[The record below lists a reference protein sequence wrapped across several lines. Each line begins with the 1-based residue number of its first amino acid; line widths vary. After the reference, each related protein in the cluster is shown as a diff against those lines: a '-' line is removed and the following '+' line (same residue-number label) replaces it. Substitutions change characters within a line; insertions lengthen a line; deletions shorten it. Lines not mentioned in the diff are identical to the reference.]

1 MAKKQK
7 SKLLAMALCAS
18 VMTGI
23 YASPVMAANV
33 SIWQDTT
40 DNKID
45 FGLDDGK
52 NNSVPVIRFDYNG
65 MTVYN
70 GSGTWDVFGISRH
83 DGDFYAANKHFRVA
97 KDGSISLNP
106 TSDANTN
113 PTIKLDAA
121 SGAIKAATGKFNVDS
136 YGNTE
141 AANFTG
147 TEFNVTG
154 QNDEVVSY
162 LRAGDLRINDFSSWN
177 SSGLTVGDF
186 KISKNNSNYI
196 VELNQH
202 GGGSVFKAD
211 GAAGTVEAAG
221 VKFESNNITLADEAT
236 VDGVDVSEVAHNVD
250 GIRRYNVRDGK
261 GTTVTEDTLFV
272 DGVSQRVYT
281 RGDIYS
287 SGDFVTVDENGEKYS
302 LNNIGDKTAGI
313 SQHKWNTTYF
323 EGAISAT
330 GSVSAGGV
338 GDEAKI
344 GGNTK
349 DGGYLQLKDAND
361 QYQKLTAD
369 KLATINTVIT
379 DEGEVNSRGDVTSMD
394 GTNTYSLN
402 AVGANTA
409 GIDRT
414 SNEKWSATTIEDTL
428 IVKSNGSF
436 QNADESFRVNAN
448 GAVKAAG
455 GKFQIDKNGNVT
467 NVGTVDGVDVSE
479 LSTAAKDISDL
490 EDKTKYQYI
499 AAENTTGFKGA
510 LNVEGNIRSA
520 YGGFVVGDGSTSLH
534 KGVLSL
540 GADEGQKLT
549 AEQLVNINNV
559 IQEDGN
565 VVANDITAADGA
577 FKVREG
583 VGETVIA
590 GSVISS
596 KDQFGN
602 QGTFNGSYLNLQN
615 ADHTKNTSIDA
626 GTAYFVNDGSGTS
639 INGGAI
645 NAETLNGKN
654 INDLVEGADIKEELA
669 NVAGIKRD
677 DGTLPYGEGRTE
689 IEGVVAIN
697 GKDGRFYVLGEDG
710 TQAAVITN
718 DGTARFGFEDE
729 KHVCLEDG
737 TLKINDANKATVASL
752 SEDGLMLTDAESGEQ
767 TLTATKIAD
776 IEGITRDA
784 ETGTT
789 TIEGATSFDTN
800 GMNVGNGAVVANT
813 DGSFSAANGAF
824 SVDTKGNV
832 SANKV
837 TVGNTVLTGSSVTTD
852 VISADEAQIGNTF
865 IQNGIVNADNL
876 FSANYNLEKVGT
888 DLKNLTDD
896 FETTSAN
903 VGGIERLDSDN
914 DKKLDTTVIEK
925 TLSVSEDEVSAVIG
939 DSGFRINNNYVGLQ
953 YGLDTSIMLSGNG
966 IDLNGTVNFT
976 GHDGG
981 RYTLSDLE
989 GRVYDLEQ
997 KTEHITVDEAG
1008 NTTISS
1014 PNGDTTL
1021 TVTDEGV
1028 NIEGNGNVGGDATV
1042 SGNLDVEGTV
1052 TAPTGDFD
1060 KVTADEAT
1068 VGNTHIGEN
1077 GVETDKV
1084 TVTGTDGSV
1093 TTIDGGTITTGTT
1106 NIKGDSVYSENGYFD
1121 NLNSANGGTIGGVK
1135 LEGNTVDAD
1144 KVVTGNTTLDNEGL
1158 NVGGQTSVTAD
1169 GVNVGGNG
1177 GTTVDKEGVSIA
1189 DSTIISD
1196 HDVVINDDNPDERV
1210 SLADVGNRVGNLEQG
1225 LSDLNS
1231 RVDKLDDRIDKVGA
1245 MAAAIAN
1252 LRTMGYDPAAPTEV
1266 AVGLGQ
1272 YRDETGAALGLFHY
1286 PNRDF
1291 MLSLSV
1297 STSGDE
1303 VMGGIGA
1310 TWKFGRKSPEKVAE
1324 IKKAQAEAD
1333 VRRAEAQKLAK
1344 AEELKAAA
1352 KEAKIKAQ
1360 MERHAKLAAERAAE
1374 AEAK

>member
-23 YASPVMAANV
+23 YASPVFAGDVVEN
-33 SIWQDTT
+33 SIT
-40 DNKID
+40 
-45 FGLDDGK
+45 G
-52 NNSVPVIRFDYNG
+52 NNSGLSFTIDRNMNPDGSDAGGIYFSGSNG
-65 MTVYN
+65 VSGQIYGHLKIGGEKIAGALIGQSLNLKSMSISTV
-70 GSGTWDVFGISRH
+70 
-83 DGDFYAANKHFRVA
+83 DGDETITETITVENIKNWNNAAKANENVA
-97 KDGSISLNP
+97 GIRREGDETSGGHRTIVEEQLVVNRESKVISNLN
-106 TSDANTN
+106 
-113 PTIKLDAA
+113 A
-121 SGAIKAATGKFNVDS
+121 SFTVDS
-136 YGNTE
+136 SGNLKASTFGNNIGTFSVNE
-141 AANFTG
+141 DGVVTAADVTVDGHTG
-147 TEFNVTG
+147 GFNVTG

-196 VELNQH
+196 VELKKH

-250 GIRRYNVRDGK
+250 GIRRDDVRDGK
-261 GTTVTEDTLFV
+261 GTTVIEDSLFV

-313 SQHKWNTTYF
+313 SQHKWDTTYF

-344 GGNTK
+344 GGNTT

-361 QYQKLTAD
+361 QYQKLTAN
-369 KLATINTVIT
+369 KLATLNTVIT
-379 DEGEVNSRGDVTSMD
+379 DEGEVNSLGDVTSKD

-402 AVGANTA
+402 TVGANTQ
-409 GIDRT
+409 GIKYHDGV
-414 SNEKWSATTIEDTL
+414 TTIGGNTLAVNEDGFVT
-428 IVKSNGSF
+428 IN
-436 QNADESFRVNAN
+436 N
-448 GAVKAAG
+448 GAFSVGPDGMATVG
-455 GKFQIDKNGNVT
+455 QNIQLDGEL
-467 NVGTVDGVDVSE
+467 GTV
-479 LSTAAKDISDL
+479 TANDL
-490 EDKTKYQYI
+490 R
-499 AAENTTGFKGA
+499 A
-510 LNVEGNIRSA
+510 S
-520 YGGFVVGDGSTSLH
+520 
-534 KGVLSL
+534 
-540 GADEGQKLT
+540 
-549 AEQLVNINNV
+549 NNV
-559 IQEDGN
+559 YSEN
-565 VVANDITAADGA
+565 YNL
-577 FKVREG
+577 EG
-583 VGETVIA
+583 VGADLENLAGDFETT
-590 GSVISS
+590 
-596 KDQFGN
+596 N
-602 QGTFNGSYLNLQN
+602 
-615 ADHTKNTSIDA
+615 
-626 GTAYFVNDGSGTS
+626 
-639 INGGAI
+639 
-645 NAETLNGKN
+645 
-654 INDLVEGADIKEELA
+654 A

-689 IEGVVAIN
+689 IEGVVAVN

-729 KHVCLEDG
+729 KHVRLEDG
-737 TLKINDANKATVASL
+737 TLKINDANKTTVASL

-789 TIEGATSFDTN
+789 TIEGATRFDTN

-824 SVDTKGNV
+824 DVAADGTLTISNANDPLGDKTEIGAGYITMGDTNINGFGIE
-832 SANKV
+832 
-837 TVGNTVLTGSSVTTD
+837 TPY
-852 VISADEAQIGNTF
+852 IEAQSAEIGGVEIDGGLVDGVDVGDLDATV
-865 IQNGIVNADNL
+865 NGRL
-876 FSANYNLEKVGT
+876 
-888 DLKNLTDD
+888 
-896 FETTSAN
+896 
-903 VGGIERLDSDN
+903 GGIERVDSDN
-914 DKKLDTTVIEK
+914 DGDLDTTIIEDS
-925 TLSVSEDEVSAVIG
+925 LSANVSTVNMFGE
-939 DSGFRINNNYVGLQ
+939 N
-953 YGLDTSIMLSGNG
+953 GLDFTYGVVPNGEAGVNVTGNMHFASGSDVTFNYDGTKYDNKSYSLNDLVDG
-966 IDLNGTVNFT
+966 INDLNGRVDVLEDKTT
-976 GHDGG
+976 GI
-981 RYTLSDLE
+981 T
-989 GRVYDLEQ
+989 YDEV
-997 KTEHITVDEAG
+997 TG
-1008 NTTISS
+1008 STTI
-1014 PNGDTTL
+1014 
-1021 TVTDEGV
+1021 TDQVGTDGV
-1028 NIEGNGNVGGDATV
+1028 QGNN
-1042 SGNLDVEGTV
+1042 SI
-1052 TAPTGDFD
+1052 
-1060 KVTADEAT
+1060 T
-1068 VGNTHIGEN
+1068 VGNDGITMN
-1077 GVETDKV
+1077 GNTVVNGSNTAAGGDGTVPDTGDKDIAHTV
-1084 TVTGTDGSV
+1084 NGDQLINGDQHVTGNSQFDGSATFGDTV
-1093 TTIDGGTITTGTT
+1093 GNQTVIDGGTITTGDTTINGAGMTVGTT
-1106 NIKGDSVYSENGYFD
+1106 NIAKDSVSADKGTFGEGTFGSGEDQTVINNDGVTVGGEDGTSIKHNEISVGDGGY
-1121 NLNSANGGTIGGVK
+1121 IGG
-1135 LEGNTVDAD
+1135 GD
-1144 KVVTGNTTLDNEGL
+1144 VVSG
-1158 NVGGQTSVTAD
+1158 
-1169 GVNVGGNG
+1169 
-1177 GTTVDKEGVSIA
+1177 EGVSLNQTA
-1189 DSTIISD
+1189 
-1196 HDVVINDDNPDERV
+1196 ERV
-1210 SLADVGNRVGNLEQG
+1210 GRLENKVGKLE
-1225 LSDLNS
+1225 
-1231 RVDKLDDRIDKVGA
+1231 DRIDKVGA

-1374 AEAK
+1374 AETK

>member
-23 YASPVMAANV
+23 YASPVFAGDVVEN
-33 SIWQDTT
+33 SIT
-40 DNKID
+40 
-45 FGLDDGK
+45 G
-52 NNSVPVIRFDYNG
+52 NNSGLSFTIDRNMNPDGSDAGGIYFSGSNG
-65 MTVYN
+65 VSGQIYGHLKIGGEKIAGALIGQSLNLKSMSISTV
-70 GSGTWDVFGISRH
+70 
-83 DGDFYAANKHFRVA
+83 DGDETITETITVENIKNWNNAAKANENVA
-97 KDGSISLNP
+97 GIRREGDETSGGHRTIVEEQLVVNRESKVISNLN
-106 TSDANTN
+106 
-113 PTIKLDAA
+113 A
-121 SGAIKAATGKFNVDS
+121 SFTVDS
-136 YGNTE
+136 SGNLKASTFGNNIGTFSVNE
-141 AANFTG
+141 DGVVTAADVTVDGHTG
-147 TEFNVTG
+147 GFNVTG

-196 VELNQH
+196 VELKKH

-250 GIRRYNVRDGK
+250 GIRRDDVRDGK
-261 GTTVTEDTLFV
+261 GTTVIEDSLFV

-313 SQHKWNTTYF
+313 SQHKWDTTYF

-344 GGNTK
+344 GGNTT

-361 QYQKLTAD
+361 QYQKLTAN

-379 DEGEVNSRGDVTSMD
+379 DEGEVNSLGDVTSKD

-402 AVGANTA
+402 TVGANTQ
-409 GIDRT
+409 GIKYHDGV
-414 SNEKWSATTIEDTL
+414 TTIGGNTLAVNEDGFVT
-428 IVKSNGSF
+428 IN
-436 QNADESFRVNAN
+436 N
-448 GAVKAAG
+448 GAFSVGPDGMATVG
-455 GKFQIDKNGNVT
+455 QNIQLDGEL
-467 NVGTVDGVDVSE
+467 GTV
-479 LSTAAKDISDL
+479 TANDL
-490 EDKTKYQYI
+490 R
-499 AAENTTGFKGA
+499 A
-510 LNVEGNIRSA
+510 S
-520 YGGFVVGDGSTSLH
+520 
-534 KGVLSL
+534 
-540 GADEGQKLT
+540 
-549 AEQLVNINNV
+549 NNV
-559 IQEDGN
+559 YSEN
-565 VVANDITAADGA
+565 YNL
-577 FKVREG
+577 EG
-583 VGETVIA
+583 VGADLENLAGDFETT
-590 GSVISS
+590 
-596 KDQFGN
+596 N
-602 QGTFNGSYLNLQN
+602 
-615 ADHTKNTSIDA
+615 
-626 GTAYFVNDGSGTS
+626 
-639 INGGAI
+639 
-645 NAETLNGKN
+645 
-654 INDLVEGADIKEELA
+654 A

-689 IEGVVAIN
+689 IEGVVAVN

-729 KHVCLEDG
+729 KHVRLEDG
-737 TLKINDANKATVASL
+737 TLKINDANKTTVASL

-789 TIEGATSFDTN
+789 TIEGATRFDTN

-824 SVDTKGNV
+824 DVAADGTLTISNANDSLGDKTEIGAGYITMGDTNINGFGIE
-832 SANKV
+832 
-837 TVGNTVLTGSSVTTD
+837 TPY
-852 VISADEAQIGNTF
+852 IEAQSAEIGGVEIDGGLVDGVDVGDLDATV
-865 IQNGIVNADNL
+865 NGRL
-876 FSANYNLEKVGT
+876 
-888 DLKNLTDD
+888 
-896 FETTSAN
+896 
-903 VGGIERLDSDN
+903 GGIERVDSDN
-914 DKKLDTTVIEK
+914 DGDLDTTIIEDS
-925 TLSVSEDEVSAVIG
+925 LSANVSTVNMFGE
-939 DSGFRINNNYVGLQ
+939 N
-953 YGLDTSIMLSGNG
+953 GLDFTYGVVPNGEAGVNVTGNMHFASGSDVTFNYDGTKYDNKSYSLNDLVDG
-966 IDLNGTVNFT
+966 INDLNGRVDVLEDKTT
-976 GHDGG
+976 GI
-981 RYTLSDLE
+981 T
-989 GRVYDLEQ
+989 YDEV
-997 KTEHITVDEAG
+997 TG
-1008 NTTISS
+1008 STTI
-1014 PNGDTTL
+1014 
-1021 TVTDEGV
+1021 TDQVGTDGV
-1028 NIEGNGNVGGDATV
+1028 QGNN
-1042 SGNLDVEGTV
+1042 SI
-1052 TAPTGDFD
+1052 
-1060 KVTADEAT
+1060 T
-1068 VGNTHIGEN
+1068 VGNDGITMN
-1077 GVETDKV
+1077 GNTVVNGSNTAAGGDGTVPDTGDKDIAHTV
-1084 TVTGTDGSV
+1084 NGDQLINGDQHVTGNSQFDGSATFGDTV
-1093 TTIDGGTITTGTT
+1093 GNQTVIDGGTITTGDTTINGAGMTVGTT
-1106 NIKGDSVYSENGYFD
+1106 NIAKDSVSADKGTFGEGTFGSGEDQTVINNDGVTVGGEDGTSIKHNEISVGDGGY
-1121 NLNSANGGTIGGVK
+1121 IGG
-1135 LEGNTVDAD
+1135 GD
-1144 KVVTGNTTLDNEGL
+1144 VVSG
-1158 NVGGQTSVTAD
+1158 
-1169 GVNVGGNG
+1169 
-1177 GTTVDKEGVSIA
+1177 EGVSLNQTA
-1189 DSTIISD
+1189 
-1196 HDVVINDDNPDERV
+1196 ERV
-1210 SLADVGNRVGNLEQG
+1210 GRLENKVGKLE
-1225 LSDLNS
+1225 
-1231 RVDKLDDRIDKVGA
+1231 DRIDKVGA

-1374 AEAK
+1374 AETK

>member
-23 YASPVMAANV
+23 YASPVFAGDVVEN
-33 SIWQDTT
+33 SIT
-40 DNKID
+40 
-45 FGLDDGK
+45 G
-52 NNSVPVIRFDYNG
+52 NNSGLSFTIDRNKNPDGSDAGGIYFSGSNG
-65 MTVYN
+65 VSGQIYGHLKIGGEKIAGALIGQSLNLKSMSISTV
-70 GSGTWDVFGISRH
+70 
-83 DGDFYAANKHFRVA
+83 DGDETITETITVENIKNWNNAAKANENVA
-97 KDGSISLNP
+97 GIRREGDETSGGHRTIVEEQLVVNRESKVISNLN
-106 TSDANTN
+106 
-113 PTIKLDAA
+113 A
-121 SGAIKAATGKFNVDS
+121 SFTVDS
-136 YGNTE
+136 SGNLKASTFGNNIGTFSVNE
-141 AANFTG
+141 DGVVTAADVTVDGHTG
-147 TEFNVTG
+147 GFNVTG
-154 QNDEVVSY
+154 QKDEVVSY

-196 VELNQH
+196 VELKKH
-202 GGGSVFKAD
+202 GGGGSVFKAD

-250 GIRRYNVRDGK
+250 GIRRDDVRDGK
-261 GTTVTEDTLFV
+261 GTTVIEDSLFV

-313 SQHKWNTTYF
+313 SQHKWDTTYF

-344 GGNTK
+344 GGNTT
-349 DGGYLQLKDAND
+349 DGGYLQLKDEND
-361 QYQKLTAD
+361 QYQKLTAN

-379 DEGEVNSRGDVTSMD
+379 DEGEVNSLGDVTSKD

-402 AVGANTA
+402 TVGANTQ
-409 GIDRT
+409 GIKYHDGV
-414 SNEKWSATTIEDTL
+414 TTIGGNTLAVNEDGFVT
-428 IVKSNGSF
+428 IN
-436 QNADESFRVNAN
+436 N
-448 GAVKAAG
+448 GAFSVGPDGMATVG
-455 GKFQIDKNGNVT
+455 QNIQLDGEL
-467 NVGTVDGVDVSE
+467 GTV
-479 LSTAAKDISDL
+479 TANDL
-490 EDKTKYQYI
+490 R
-499 AAENTTGFKGA
+499 A
-510 LNVEGNIRSA
+510 S
-520 YGGFVVGDGSTSLH
+520 
-534 KGVLSL
+534 
-540 GADEGQKLT
+540 
-549 AEQLVNINNV
+549 NNV
-559 IQEDGN
+559 YSEN
-565 VVANDITAADGA
+565 YNL
-577 FKVREG
+577 EG
-583 VGETVIA
+583 VGADLENLAGDFETT
-590 GSVISS
+590 
-596 KDQFGN
+596 N
-602 QGTFNGSYLNLQN
+602 
-615 ADHTKNTSIDA
+615 
-626 GTAYFVNDGSGTS
+626 
-639 INGGAI
+639 
-645 NAETLNGKN
+645 
-654 INDLVEGADIKEELA
+654 A

-689 IEGVVAIN
+689 IEGVVAVN

-729 KHVCLEDG
+729 KHVRLEDG
-737 TLKINDANKATVASL
+737 TLKINDANKTTVASL

-824 SVDTKGNV
+824 DVAADGTLTISNANDPLGDKTEIGAGYITMGDTNINGFGIE
-832 SANKV
+832 
-837 TVGNTVLTGSSVTTD
+837 TPY
-852 VISADEAQIGNTF
+852 IEAQSAEIGGVEIDGGLVDGVDVGDLDATV
-865 IQNGIVNADNL
+865 NGRL
-876 FSANYNLEKVGT
+876 
-888 DLKNLTDD
+888 
-896 FETTSAN
+896 
-903 VGGIERLDSDN
+903 GGIERVDSDN
-914 DKKLDTTVIEK
+914 DGDLDTTIIEDS
-925 TLSVSEDEVSAVIG
+925 LSANVSTVNMFGE
-939 DSGFRINNNYVGLQ
+939 N
-953 YGLDTSIMLSGNG
+953 GLDFTYGVVPNGEAGVNVTGNMHFASGSDVTFNYDGTKYDNKSYSLNDLVDG
-966 IDLNGTVNFT
+966 INDLNGRVDVLEDKTT
-976 GHDGG
+976 GI
-981 RYTLSDLE
+981 T
-989 GRVYDLEQ
+989 YDEV
-997 KTEHITVDEAG
+997 TG
-1008 NTTISS
+1008 STTI
-1014 PNGDTTL
+1014 
-1021 TVTDEGV
+1021 TDQVGTDGV
-1028 NIEGNGNVGGDATV
+1028 QGNN
-1042 SGNLDVEGTV
+1042 SI
-1052 TAPTGDFD
+1052 
-1060 KVTADEAT
+1060 T
-1068 VGNTHIGEN
+1068 VGNDGITMN
-1077 GVETDKV
+1077 GNTVVNGSNTAAGGDGTVPDTGDKDIAHTV
-1084 TVTGTDGSV
+1084 NGDQLINGDQHVTGNSQFDGSATFGDTV
-1093 TTIDGGTITTGTT
+1093 GNQTVIDGGTITTGDTTINGAGMTVGTT
-1106 NIKGDSVYSENGYFD
+1106 NIAKDSVSADKGTFGEGTFGSGEDQTVINNDGVTVGGEDGTSIKHDEISVGDGGY
-1121 NLNSANGGTIGGVK
+1121 IGG
-1135 LEGNTVDAD
+1135 GD
-1144 KVVTGNTTLDNEGL
+1144 VVSG
-1158 NVGGQTSVTAD
+1158 
-1169 GVNVGGNG
+1169 
-1177 GTTVDKEGVSIA
+1177 EGVSLNQTA
-1189 DSTIISD
+1189 
-1196 HDVVINDDNPDERV
+1196 ERV
-1210 SLADVGNRVGNLEQG
+1210 GRLENKVGKLE
-1225 LSDLNS
+1225 
-1231 RVDKLDDRIDKVGA
+1231 DRIDKVGA